1 MIDNNL
7 KNAIAGEKLKLYKV
21 NNPNLL
27 ARYVVMMSKI
37 RSSASIGIIDLMF
50 FLVFIVIG
58 AINHELIF
66 SIINNFNQIFTNPL
80 IFIETYF
87 YPICISL
94 ILVTVYSYLRNIDTK
109 LFNLFK

>member
-1 MIDNNL
+1 MMNNNL
-7 KNAIAGEKLKLYKV
+7 KNAIEGEKLKHYRV

-27 ARYVVMMSKI
+27 ARYVIMMSKI
-37 RSSASIGIIDLMF
+37 RTSASVGIIDLMF

-66 SIINNFNQIFTNPL
+66 SIINNFNQIFINPL
-80 IFIETYF
+80 VFIETYF

-94 ILVTVYSYLRNIDTK
+94 ILVTIYSHLRTIDTK

>member
-7 KNAIAGEKLKLYKV
+7 KNAIAGEKLKHYKV

-58 AINHELIF
+58 ACLLYT
-66 SIINNFNQIFTNPL
+66 SPSPRDRQKSRMP
-80 IFIETYF
+80 
-87 YPICISL
+87 S
-94 ILVTVYSYLRNIDTK
+94 SA
-109 LFNLFK
+109 

>member
-1 MIDNNL
+1 MINNNL
-7 KNAIAGEKLKLYKV
+7 KNAIAGEKLKYYKV
-21 NNPNLL
+21 NNTNLL

-37 RSSASIGIIDLMF
+37 RSSTSIGMIDLMF

-66 SIINNFNQIFTNPL
+66 SIINNFNQIFINPL
-80 IFIETYF
+80 VFIETYF

-94 ILVTVYSYLRNIDTK
+94 ILVTVYSYLRNMDSK
-109 LFNLFK
+109 MFNFFK

>member
-1 MIDNNL
+1 MMNNNL
-7 KNAIAGEKLKLYKV
+7 KNAIEGEKLKHYRI

-27 ARYVVMMSKI
+27 ARYVVMISKI
-37 RSSASIGIIDLMF
+37 RSSASIGVIDLMF

-66 SIINNFNQIFTNPL
+66 SLINNDKFYQSIDF
-80 IFIETYF
+80 FIETYF

-94 ILVTVYSYLRNIDTK
+94 ILVTVYSYLRNIDTENY
-109 LFNLFK
+109 LIY

>member
-7 KNAIAGEKLKLYKV
+7 KNAIAGEKLKHYKV

-50 FLVFIVIG
+50 FL
-58 AINHELIF
+58 
-66 SIINNFNQIFTNPL
+66 QK
-80 IFIETYF
+80 
-87 YPICISL
+87 SL
-94 ILVTVYSYLRNIDTK
+94 L
-109 LFNLFK
+109 

>member
-1 MIDNNL
+1 MINNNL
-7 KNAIAGEKLKLYKV
+7 KNAIAGEKLKHYKV

-37 RSSASIGIIDLMF
+37 RSSTSIGMIDLMF

-66 SIINNFNQIFTNPL
+66 SITNDFNQIFNNPL
-80 IFIETYF
+80 VFIESYF

-94 ILVTVYSYLRNIDTK
+94 ILVTIYSYLRTIDTK
-109 LFNLFK
+109 LFNFFK

>member
-1 MIDNNL
+1 MMNNNL
-7 KNAIAGEKLKLYKV
+7 KNAIEGEKLKHYRM

-37 RSSASIGIIDLMF
+37 RKSGSIGIIYLIF

-58 AINHELIF
+58 AINHALIF
-66 SIINNFNQIFTNPL
+66 SIINNFNQIFSNPL
-80 IFIETYF
+80 VFIETYF

-94 ILVTVYSYLRNIDTK
+94 ILVTIYSYLRNIDTK